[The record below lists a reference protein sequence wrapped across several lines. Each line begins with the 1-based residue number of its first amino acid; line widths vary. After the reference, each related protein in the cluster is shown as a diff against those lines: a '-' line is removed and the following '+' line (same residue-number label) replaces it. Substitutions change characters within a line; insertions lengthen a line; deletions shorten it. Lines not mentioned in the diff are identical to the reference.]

1 MWSSC
6 LLAIL
11 RIVFRPLKDVFWASE
26 EKARDKLYVKSR
38 KLEKTPFYSHIL
50 PNQIQ
55 VYQLYIDQTF
65 ELSPTLEFKE
75 DDSRL
80 HMLLAEAVEN
90 DCLSELDLE
99 LMRLQYV
106 YADEFLRQRH
116 RSRWVETVVNRKD
129 NDFFPDAWAI
139 VAAIFDGSRLGTPI
153 GNEVESEA
161 CSIP

>member
-6 LLAIL
+6 LLGVL
-11 RIVFRPLKDVFWASE
+11 RNVFSSLKDVFGAFQERASN
-26 EKARDKLYVKSR
+26 KLYVKQR
-38 KLEKTPFYSHIL
+38 KLKRIPFYSHIR

-55 VYQLYIDQTF
+55 VYQRYIDQAF

-75 DDSRL
+75 NDSLLHRL
-80 HMLLAEAVEN
+80 LGEAVEN
-90 DCLSELDLE
+90 DCMSQLDFE

-116 RSRWVETVVNRKD
+116 RSSWVEAVIKRKD

-139 VAAIFDGSRLGTPI
+139 VAGVFDESRLSTPVR
-153 GNEVESEA
+153 NEVGSEA
-161 CSIP
+161 RSIP

>member
-6 LLAIL
+6 LLGVL
-11 RIVFRPLKDVFWASE
+11 RNVFCLFKGVFGASE
-26 EKARDKLYVKSR
+26 EKASNKLYVKSR
-38 KLEKTPFYSHIL
+38 KLEKIPFYSHIL

-80 HMLLAEAVEN
+80 HRLLAEAVEN
-90 DCLSELDLE
+90 DCLSELDFE

-116 RSRWVETVVNRKD
+116 RSRWVETVINRKD

-139 VAAIFDGSRLGTPI
+139 VAGVFDESRLGTPI
-153 GNEVESEA
+153 AKEVESEA
-161 CSIP
+161 RLIP